1 MIHII
6 AEFFGVDSRKI
17 AKAERLKEILD
28 EVVAKS
34 KLKAV
39 SSLSHQFEPF
49 GATCLYL
56 LKESHLCVH
65 TWPEHSYLT
74 IDLFSCDK
82 DDERAFKAFELL
94 KGAFSPKR
102 VNLKTLKHELYEG
115 AR

>member
-17 AKAERLKEILD
+17 AKAGRLKEVLD

-34 KLKAV
+34 RLKPI

-74 IDLFSCDK
+74 VDLFSCDK
-82 DDERAFKAFELL
+82 EDGRALEAFKLL
-94 KGAFSPKR
+94 KEAFSPTR
-102 VNLKTLKHELYEG
+102 VSLKTLKHELYEG
-115 AR
+115 T